1 MKYYNILVGTLV
13 VILVF
18 LLGVYVGERDY
29 SDFNLQ
35 WYKDA
40 NATKGELLDN
50 MEAERYLFYKLIFDN
65 PNDVGQY
72 DELKDDL
79 ENLGLFE
86 LRHNIDSICDSEI

>member
-1 MKYYNILVGTLV
+1 MKYYKTLVGTLV

-29 SDFNLQ
+29 SDFSFQ